1 MTFNQVMYKAR
12 FLSSG
17 CSSWLGTQRYL
28 PQPENKKK
36 GWRMYI
42 DYLHSLT

>member
-17 CSSWLGTQRYL
+17 CSTMARDSEIFAIAR
-28 PQPENKKK
+28 K
-36 GWRMYI
+36 
-42 DYLHSLT
+42 